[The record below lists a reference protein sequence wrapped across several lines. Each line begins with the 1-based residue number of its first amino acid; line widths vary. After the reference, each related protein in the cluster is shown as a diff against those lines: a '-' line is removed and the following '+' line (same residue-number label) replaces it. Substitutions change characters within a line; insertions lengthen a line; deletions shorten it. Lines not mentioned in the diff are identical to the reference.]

1 MPRNVYSDEFK
12 AEAVRL
18 YDSGAGTRRQIASE
32 LGIAPDTLSG
42 WIHKARK
49 SSESL
54 NVSERERLRQ
64 AEKEV
69 KRLREENQI
78 LKKAAAFFATES
90 TRNS

>member
-1 MPRNVYSDEFK
+1 MPKNVYSDEFK

-18 YDSGAGTRRQIASE
+18 YESGAGSLRKIAGE
-32 LGIAPDTLSG
+32 LGISSDTLAG
-42 WIHKARK
+42 WIRKAK
-49 SSESL
+49 KEKTSL
-54 NVSERERLRQ
+54 NISERERLRQ

-69 KRLREENQI
+69 KRLREENEI